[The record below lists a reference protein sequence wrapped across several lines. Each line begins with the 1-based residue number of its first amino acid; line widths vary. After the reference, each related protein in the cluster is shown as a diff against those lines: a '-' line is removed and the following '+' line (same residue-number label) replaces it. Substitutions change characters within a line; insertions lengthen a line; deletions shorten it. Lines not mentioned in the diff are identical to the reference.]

1 MVMYELWWMI
11 DDENLLKLS
20 QLYYHDAV
28 ALWPHQNSQL
38 STSVDQEIKRIHN
51 QKNNNKNS

>member
-1 MVMYELWWMI
+1 MI

-38 STSVDQEIKRIHN
+38 STSVDQEIKRTHN